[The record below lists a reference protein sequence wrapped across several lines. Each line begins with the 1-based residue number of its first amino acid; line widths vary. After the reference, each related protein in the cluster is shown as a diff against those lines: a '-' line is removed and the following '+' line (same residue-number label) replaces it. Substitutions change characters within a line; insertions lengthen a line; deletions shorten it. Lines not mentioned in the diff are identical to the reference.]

1 LRQFFDSSVLVAA
14 FWGGHA
20 HHGPSIKLLAS
31 ASKKDSACGIHT
43 LAEVFAV
50 MTALRVKPLIPP
62 EQGLLFV
69 GEIRQRL
76 ALVSLD
82 SEEYFATI
90 RNAAQLGI
98 TGGRVY
104 DALPQRPKLKPYT
117 PGTANISNCWRRI
130 LVIVFVRRDR
140 SHSAPLLGGTRR
152 AEEAVWQPQNQ
163 FLSG

>member
-14 FWGGHA
+14 FWGGHV
-20 HHGPSIKLLAS
+20 HHEPSIKLLAS

-104 DALPQRPKLKPYT
+104 DAL
-117 PGTANISNCWRRI
+117 
-130 LVIVFVRRDR
+130 
-140 SHSAPLLGGTRR
+140 LLGCAAKSKAQTIYTWNLKHFQLLAPHLGDRIRT
-152 AEEAVWQPQNQ
+152 P
-163 FLSG
+163 

>member
-1 LRQFFDSSVLVAA
+1 LRQFFDSSVLIAA

-20 HHGPSIKLLAS
+20 HHGQSIKLLAS

-69 GEIRQRL
+69 SEIRQRL
-76 ALVSLD
+76 ALVSLG
-82 SEEYFATI
+82 SEEYFAII
-90 RNAAQLGI
+90 RNAAELGI

-104 DALPQRPKLKPYT
+104 DAL
-117 PGTANISNCWRRI
+117 
-130 LVIVFVRRDR
+130 
-140 SHSAPLLGGTRR
+140 LLGCAAKSKAQTIYTWNLKHFQLLAPHLGDRIRT
-152 AEEAVWQPQNQ
+152 P
-163 FLSG
+163 

>member
-1 LRQFFDSSVLVAA
+1 LRQFFDSSVLIAA
-14 FWGGHA
+14 FWGGHV

-31 ASKKDSACGIHT
+31 ANKKDSCCGIHT

-50 MTALRVKPLIPP
+50 MTAAPLKPLIPP

-82 SEEYFATI
+82 PEEYFATI
-90 RNAAQLGI
+90 RNAAEQGV

-104 DALPQRPKLKPYT
+104 DAL
-117 PGTANISNCWRRI
+117 
-130 LVIVFVRRDR
+130 
-140 SHSAPLLGGTRR
+140 LLGCAAKSR
-152 AEEAVWQPQNQ
+152 AKTIYTWNLKHFQLLAPH
-163 FLSG
+163 LGDRIRTP

>member
-1 LRQFFDSSVLVAA
+1 MRQFFDSSVLIAA
-14 FWGGHA
+14 FWGGHV

-50 MTALRVKPLIPP
+50 MTAAPLKPLIPP

-69 GEIRQRL
+69 GEVRQRL

-82 SEEYFATI
+82 PEECFATI
-90 RNAAQLGI
+90 RNAAEQGI

-104 DALPQRPKLKPYT
+104 DTL
-117 PGTANISNCWRRI
+117 
-130 LVIVFVRRDR
+130 
-140 SHSAPLLGGTRR
+140 LLGCAAKFKAQTIYTWNVKHFQLLAPHLGDRIRT
-152 AEEAVWQPQNQ
+152 P
-163 FLSG
+163 

>member
-1 LRQFFDSSVLVAA
+1 
-14 FWGGHA
+14 
-20 HHGPSIKLLAS
+20 
-31 ASKKDSACGIHT
+31 
-43 LAEVFAV
+43 

-90 RNAAQLGI
+90 RNAAAQGI

-104 DALPQRPKLKPYT
+104 DAL
-117 PGTANISNCWRRI
+117 
-130 LVIVFVRRDR
+130 
-140 SHSAPLLGGTRR
+140 LLGCAAKSKAQTIYTWNLKHFQLLAPHLGDRIRT
-152 AEEAVWQPQNQ
+152 P
-163 FLSG
+163 

>member
-1 LRQFFDSSVLVAA
+1 MRQFFDSSVLVAA

-20 HHGPSIKLLAS
+20 RHGPSIKLLAS

-90 RNAAQLGI
+90 RNAAAQGI

-104 DALPQRPKLKPYT
+104 DAL
-117 PGTANISNCWRRI
+117 
-130 LVIVFVRRDR
+130 
-140 SHSAPLLGGTRR
+140 LLGCAAKSKAQTIYTWNLKHFQLLAPHLGDRIRT
-152 AEEAVWQPQNQ
+152 P
-163 FLSG
+163 

>member
-1 LRQFFDSSVLVAA
+1 MRQFFDSSVLVAA

-104 DALPQRPKLKPYT
+104 DAL
-117 PGTANISNCWRRI
+117 
-130 LVIVFVRRDR
+130 
-140 SHSAPLLGGTRR
+140 LLGCAAKSKAQTIYTWNLKHFQLLAPHLGDRIRT
-152 AEEAVWQPQNQ
+152 P
-163 FLSG
+163 

>member
-1 LRQFFDSSVLVAA
+1 MRQFFDSSVLVAA

-62 EQGLLFV
+62 EQGLLFI

-82 SEEYFATI
+82 SEEYFAI
-90 RNAAQLGI
+90 IQNAAELGI
-98 TGGRVY
+98 TGGRVC
-104 DALPQRPKLKPYT
+104 DAL
-117 PGTANISNCWRRI
+117 
-130 LVIVFVRRDR
+130 
-140 SHSAPLLGGTRR
+140 LLGCAAKSKAHTIYTWNLKHFQLLAPHLVDRIR
-152 AEEAVWQPQNQ
+152 TP
-163 FLSG
+163 

>member
-104 DALPQRPKLKPYT
+104 DAL
-117 PGTANISNCWRRI
+117 
-130 LVIVFVRRDR
+130 
-140 SHSAPLLGGTRR
+140 LLGCAAKSKAQTIYTWNLKHFQLLAPHLGDRIRT
-152 AEEAVWQPQNQ
+152 P
-163 FLSG
+163 

>member
-1 LRQFFDSSVLVAA
+1 LKQFFDSSVLIAA
-14 FWGGHA
+14 FWGGHV
-20 HHGPSIKLLAS
+20 HHGPSIKLLGS
-31 ASKKDSACGIHT
+31 ANKKDSACGIHT

-90 RNAAQLGI
+90 QKAAEQGI

-104 DALPQRPKLKPYT
+104 DAL
-117 PGTANISNCWRRI
+117 
-130 LVIVFVRRDR
+130 
-140 SHSAPLLGGTRR
+140 LLGC
-152 AEEAVWQPQNQ
+152 AVKSKAQTIYTWNLKHFQLLAPH
-163 FLSG
+163 LGDRIRTP

>member
-1 LRQFFDSSVLVAA
+1 M
-14 FWGGHA
+14 
-20 HHGPSIKLLAS
+20 HHEPSIKLLAS
-31 ASKKDSACGIHT
+31 ASKKDSACGIHN

-76 ALVSLD
+76 TLVSLD

-90 RNAAQLGI
+90 RNAAEQGI

-104 DALPQRPKLKPYT
+104 DAL
-117 PGTANISNCWRRI
+117 
-130 LVIVFVRRDR
+130 
-140 SHSAPLLGGTRR
+140 LLGCAAKSKAQTIYTWNLKHFQLLAPHLGDRIRT
-152 AEEAVWQPQNQ
+152 P
-163 FLSG
+163 

>member
-1 LRQFFDSSVLVAA
+1 
-14 FWGGHA
+14 
-20 HHGPSIKLLAS
+20 
-31 ASKKDSACGIHT
+31 
-43 LAEVFAV
+43 

-104 DALPQRPKLKPYT
+104 DAL
-117 PGTANISNCWRRI
+117 
-130 LVIVFVRRDR
+130 
-140 SHSAPLLGGTRR
+140 LLGCAAKSKAQTIYTWNLKHFQLLAPHLGDRIRT
-152 AEEAVWQPQNQ
+152 P
-163 FLSG
+163 

>member
-1 LRQFFDSSVLVAA
+1 LRQFFDSSVLIAA
-14 FWGGHA
+14 FWGGHM
-20 HHGPSIKLLAS
+20 HHEPSIKLLAS

-50 MTALRVKPLIPP
+50 MTALRAKPLIPP

-82 SEEYFATI
+82 SEEYFVII
-90 RNAAQLGI
+90 RNAAELGI

-104 DALPQRPKLKPYT
+104 DAL
-117 PGTANISNCWRRI
+117 
-130 LVIVFVRRDR
+130 
-140 SHSAPLLGGTRR
+140 LLGCAAKSKAQTIYTWNLKHFQLLAPHLGDRIRT
-152 AEEAVWQPQNQ
+152 P
-163 FLSG
+163 